1 MLLAGWERLSYIR
14 VKLISPAASQHQMWE
29 QPRMHFH
36 LCHGCGSCAA
46 NVPAVVRMCSQLA
59 GNSKAEL
66 VLGYQN
72 KCLLAAPESQPLQAA
87 PRCKSAP
94 VSAWQLALGSFV
106 DANCTLMLS
115 TAGN

>member
-1 MLLAGWERLSYIR
+1 MA
-14 VKLISPAASQHQMWE
+14 V
-29 QPRMHFH
+29 
-36 LCHGCGSCAA
+36 
-46 NVPAVVRMCSQLA
+46 AVVLAVFQLLFGMCSQLA
-59 GNSKAEL
+59 GNSKAGL